1 MQRDAYLAMAA
12 AEDRHWW
19 FRGRRAILQAVI
31 SRLPLAANARV
42 LELGSG
48 TGGNFALLSRFGT
61 VTAVELDR
69 AARQLSAGKN
79 SAVTDVRAGSIPADL
94 PLGSQ
99 KFDLICLFDVLEHID
114 DDLAAL
120 EVVRAHL
127 APGGSAV
134 VTVPAFAKLYGPHD
148 ATLHHKRRYG
158 RAKLAAKCRQAG
170 LEVARL
176 SYINMLLFP
185 AALCSRLADRLLR
198 RRRSSGN
205 AMPPVVINEILA
217 AIFGLEHYVIQ
228 VMNLPVGLSLLA
240 VLRAAPVA
248 TETPDKG

>member
-1 MQRDAYLAMAA
+1 MRREAYLAMAA

-31 SRLPLAANARV
+31 GGLRLPADAKV

-48 TGGNFALLSRFGT
+48 TGGNFAMLSRFGR
-61 VTAVELDR
+61 VTAVELDGM
-69 AARQLSAGKN
+69 ARQLSAGKT

-94 PLGSQ
+94 PLGGQ
-99 KFDLICLFDVLEHID
+99 KFDLVCLFDVLEHIE
-114 DDLAAL
+114 DDLATLA
-120 EVVRAHL
+120 VVRAHL

-148 ATLHHKRRYG
+148 ETLHHKRRYG
-158 RAKLAAKCRQAG
+158 RAELAAKCRRAG
-170 LEVARL
+170 LEVTRL

-185 AALCSRLADRLLR
+185 AALCARLADRLLR

-205 AMPPVVINEILA
+205 AMPPVVLNEILA
-217 AIFGLEHYVIQ
+217 AIFGMEHYVIQ
-228 VMNLPVGLSLLA
+228 VMNLPIGLSLLA
-240 VLRAAPVA
+240 VLRAADVEREKDTA
-248 TETPDKG
+248 